1 MSEITTK
8 REPQSQKMTWLLV
21 AVWII
26 AGFIGLLFVEYSS
39 FQVIL
44 LTLTGGLVVT
54 LLLVSISQEL
64 SLKRS
69 RYFVVIPAFLIGFW
83 LAAQILFNGLPTDS
97 SLLGVLVRWKNYLG
111 VVAVLV
117 GALYIYK
124 RIRNFPGLVRIF
136 LVWFLFVVVAAI
148 SMFRYDYFNWALI
161 TMYIGWIAY
170 VTIIIPNL
178 AKQRDD
184 WLILI
189 KLVLVMA
196 LVPLIVLII
205 MGALSGDIFFVNP
218 NRVRVTFV
226 FNEPHKYAQFLAVCL
241 VGLMV
246 IIANSKSRATKL
258 ILWVAVIVLTVLI
271 ILSDSRNT
279 IAFIVVF
286 GISLFLYK
294 YQYKRIKVWVSL
306 GLVLLFSTFLMIG
319 LGFIDPNLDI
329 DSINKISS
337 NRIYKFDELAQEY
350 LVNAPITDILF
361 GTSFQSTFDE
371 EQYVVRDVQRA
382 ITEDRYQRAHI
393 ENMYYQIG
401 LSHGLFGLLAF
412 LIPIGYIYYLLH
424 KSLKRS
430 SQINLIN
437 LIIAIASINALM
449 VQSLFNDTIPSFGN
463 ALSIFLP
470 LLWIPPL
477 IHVTTSR
484 ELTRIDI
491 VETQA

>member
-1 MSEITTK
+1 M
-8 REPQSQKMTWLLV
+8 
-21 AVWII
+21 
-26 AGFIGLLFVEYSS
+26 
-39 FQVIL
+39 
-44 LTLTGGLVVT
+44 
-54 LLLVSISQEL
+54 
-64 SLKRS
+64 
-69 RYFVVIPAFLIGFW
+69 
-83 LAAQILFNGLPTDS
+83 
-97 SLLGVLVRWKNYLG
+97 
-111 VVAVLV
+111 
-117 GALYIYK
+117 
-124 RIRNFPGLVRIF
+124 
-136 LVWFLFVVVAAI
+136 
-148 SMFRYDYFNWALI
+148 
-161 TMYIGWIAY
+161 
-170 VTIIIPNL
+170 
-178 AKQRDD
+178 
-184 WLILI
+184 
-189 KLVLVMA
+189 
-196 LVPLIVLII
+196 
-205 MGALSGDIFFVNP
+205 
-218 NRVRVTFV
+218 

-246 IIANSKSRATKL
+246 IIANSQSRVTKL
-258 ILWVAVIVLTVLI
+258 LLWVAVIVLTVLI

-286 GISLFLYK
+286 GISLYLYK

-306 GLVLLFSTFLMIG
+306 GLVLLFSTFLLIG

-350 LVNAPITDILF
+350 LVYAPITDILF

-401 LSHGLFGLLAF
+401 LSHGLLGLMAF

-424 KSLKRS
+424 KSMKRS

-477 IHVTTSR
+477 IHLTTSR
-484 ELTRIDI
+484 DSTKIET
-491 VETQA
+491 VETKA